1 MMHTQSLK
9 FLLKLS
15 EKFLSSS
22 GRTIKLVICAAI
34 NGAKFLNIFDIL
46 EVEMSKRIA
55 RSLLRRPYLSFVKN
69 TNE

>member
-34 NGAKFLNIFDIL
+34 NGAKFLNIFSIL

-55 RSLLRRPYLSFVKN
+55 RSLLRRSYLNFVKN

>member
-55 RSLLRRPYLSFVKN
+55 RSLLRRSYLNFVKN

>member
-55 RSLLRRPYLSFVKN
+55 RSLLRRSYLNFVKN
-69 TNE
+69 ANE